1 MVELVGSDWR
11 AVVGVLSAV
20 LWGLGV
26 MILGGV
32 AYFIR
37 ERVAL
42 QLVLSIPAA
51 FYIVYYL

>member
-11 AVVGVLSAV
+11 AVVGVLSAL